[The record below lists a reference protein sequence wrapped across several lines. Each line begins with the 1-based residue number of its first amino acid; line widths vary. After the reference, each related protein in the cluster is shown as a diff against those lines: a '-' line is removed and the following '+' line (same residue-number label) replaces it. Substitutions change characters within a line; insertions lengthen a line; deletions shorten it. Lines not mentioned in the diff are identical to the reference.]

1 MENYT
6 EDDYALC
13 SRFKSEKKKK
23 RLVKEDFEK
32 KLRQNYHQRKQL
44 FNAVWNSPPVPLDKP
59 YQKGWVRFFVLRS
72 DVLVGPNSGFF
83 MNLLEKI
90 NTYHYS
96 NEKSFTRRKR
106 KFGKKISVPSEQFLK
121 MISISDWDCKKIDL
135 TEKEKFYFTLTKE
148 WSNNL
153 GRDIIYYRFDEP
165 WRFVLRVR
173 PNIITHKKPVDSD
186 LQSELQVLEN
196 YIANYNLNHKINRLV
211 MGYAR
216 HSGWRVYQNPKELNP
231 IKNKSRHL
239 LYQQYV
245 DEMI

>member
-6 EDDYALC
+6 ESDYALC

-32 KLRQNYHQRKQL
+32 KLRQNHKQRKQL
-44 FNAVWNSPPVPLDKP
+44 FHAVWNAPLVSLDKP
-59 YQKGWVRFFVLRS
+59 YQKGWVRFFVLRA
-72 DVLVGPNSGFF
+72 DVLVSPHADFF
-83 MNLLEKI
+83 TNLLGKI
-90 NTYHYS
+90 NTYQYS
-96 NEKSFTRRKR
+96 SDKSFTKRKR
-106 KFGKKISVPSEQFLK
+106 KLGKKISVPSEQSLK
-121 MISISDWDCKKIDL
+121 EISVSDWSCKKIDL
-135 TEKEKFYFTLTKE
+135 TEKEKSYFTLTKE

-153 GRDIIYYRFDEP
+153 GRYIIYYRFDEP

-173 PNIITHKKPVDSD
+173 PHIITHTKPVDSE
-186 LQSELQVLEN
+186 LQSELRILEN
-196 YIANYNLNHKINRLV
+196 YVTNHHLNHKINRLV

-216 HSGWRVYQNPKELNP
+216 WPGYYQTENPRELNP

-245 DEMI
+245 DEII

>member
-1 MENYT
+1 MGNYT
-6 EDDYALC
+6 ENDYALC

-32 KLRQNYHQRKQL
+32 KLRQNYKQRKQL
-44 FNAVWNSPPVPLDKP
+44 FHAVWNAPPVPLDKP
-59 YQKGWVRFFVLRS
+59 YQKGWVRFFVLRA
-72 DVLVGPNSGFF
+72 DVSVSPHADFF

-90 NTYHYS
+90 NTYQYS
-96 NEKSFTRRKR
+96 SDKSFAIRKR
-106 KFGKKISVPSEQFLK
+106 KLGKKISVPSEQFLK
-121 MISISDWDCKKIDL
+121 KISISDWNCKKIDL
-135 TEKEKFYFTLTKE
+135 TEKEKSYFTLTKE

-153 GRDIIYYRFDEP
+153 GRYIIYYRFDEP

-173 PNIITHKKPVDSD
+173 PNIITHTKPVDSE
-186 LQSELQVLEN
+186 LQSELRILEN
-196 YIANYNLNHKINRLV
+196 YITNQNLSYKINRLV

-216 HSGWRVYQNPKELNP
+216 CPGYYQTENPRELNP